1 MLLQLRLRSVS
12 TELCES
18 AERILIAPASP
29 SELSHRLREVRL
41 ELEHKAIPRGSAP
54 FCPSLFEPTFNKV
67 RVVLMSKVDAKC
79 EAPMC
84 PILLTSRFSVRRE
97 ELRCSAA
104 AMWLIPSGP
113 RSLNP
118 KSKLMRV
125 VWVTKICATDTAP
138 WSPICRKL
146 RSKSVASTDKVGMF
160 FGNRSRSLIADAAW
174 KIILTIESDCN
185 KKIPRKVREKLQSIK
200 KFKIL

>member
-18 AERILIAPASP
+18 AERMLLRPASP
-29 SELSHRLREVRL
+29 SKLSHRLREVRL
-41 ELEHKAIPRGSAP
+41 ELEHKAIPKGSAP
-54 FCPSLFEPTFNKV
+54 FRPSLFEPTFNEVK
-67 RVVLMSKVDAKC
+67 VVLMSNVDAKC

-104 AMWLIPSGP
+104 AMWHIPSGP
-113 RSLNP
+113 RPLNP

-125 VWVTKICATDTAP
+125 VSVAKIWATDTAS
-138 WSPICRKL
+138 WSPICWKL
-146 RSKSVASTDKVGMF
+146 RSKSVAFTDKQGMF
-160 FGNRSRSLIADAAW
+160 FGIRSRRL
-174 KIILTIESDCN
+174 
-185 KKIPRKVREKLQSIK
+185 
-200 KFKIL
+200 